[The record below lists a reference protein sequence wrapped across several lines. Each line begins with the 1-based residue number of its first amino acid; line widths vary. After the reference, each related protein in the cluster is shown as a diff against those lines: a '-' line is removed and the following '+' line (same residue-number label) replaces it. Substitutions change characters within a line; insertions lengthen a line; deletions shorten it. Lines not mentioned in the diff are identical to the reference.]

1 VQKHQVT
8 RFGTYRALVSGR
20 ECTVIIES
28 DYRGRGRG
36 WRATN
41 TRTGRDVIIKSAQRL
56 RSPVNE
62 LAREYAAAH
71 PPKASR
77 PRPASSTRP
86 ASAPRLASG
95 DVVDDILRATLTA
108 ESIRC
113 HVQRAIWCRAC
124 GNILDCTRAVE
135 IDLVD
140 AGRDE
145 CLRSYIVCAACY
157 DARLAPQLSEI
168 RERAGD
174 KVRIDVNDGRAY
186 AAEGLL

>member
-1 VQKHQVT
+1 M
-8 RFGTYRALVSGR
+8 
-20 ECTVIIES
+20 
-28 DYRGRGRG
+28 
-36 WRATN
+36 
-41 TRTGRDVIIKSAQRL
+41 IIKSAQRL

-77 PRPASSTRP
+77 PRPASTTTPAGTIKPASVTRP
-86 ASAPRLASG
+86 AGG
-95 DVVDDILRATLTA
+95 DGDIVDDVLRATLTA
-108 ESIRC
+108 ESIRY

>member
-1 VQKHQVT
+1 VT
-8 RFGTYRALVSGR
+8 
-20 ECTVIIES
+20 
-28 DYRGRGRG
+28 
-36 WRATN
+36 
-41 TRTGRDVIIKSAQRL
+41 IKSAQRL

-71 PPKASR
+71 PPKTSR

-86 ASAPRLASG
+86 ASATCPASG
-95 DVVDDILRATLTA
+95 DVVDDILRVTLTA
-108 ESIRC
+108 ESIRY

-124 GNILDCTRAVE
+124 GAILDCTRAVE
-135 IDLVD
+135 VDLVD

-157 DARLAPQLSEI
+157 DAHLAPQLSEI

-174 KVRIDVNDGRAY
+174 RVRIDVNDGRVF
-186 AAEGLL
+186 AAQGLMP